1 MEKHWNLK
9 DYVYNADLTV
19 EEITNAIHVFEVLR
33 VKYPNDEFVDG
44 AIEILRDEICKMYGG
59 SICDSM

>member
-1 MEKHWNLK
+1 MKDNWNLK
-9 DYVYNADLTV
+9 TYIDNSDLTV
-19 EEITNAIHVFEVLR
+19 EEMTNAIRVFEVLQ
-33 VKYPNDEFVDG
+33 VKYPNDEFVDV

>member
-1 MEKHWNLK
+1 MKGDWNLK
-9 DYVYNADLTV
+9 TYVYNSDLTV
-19 EEITNAIHVFEVLR
+19 DEMTNAIHVFEVLH
-33 VKYPNDEFVDG
+33 VKYPNDEFVVG